1 METPKMEI
9 KAYDFRSPK
18 KFAKE
23 QLKTIESLHENLARN
38 LSSMITGLTRSFCEI
53 QIKQV
58 EKKRYSEYTNS
69 LSDFALFTS
78 FDLVPID
85 ESIEV
90 TLLLMTIHPETA
102 YFLIDKLM
110 GGDGSGYNLI
120 REFTEIEMLLFEKF
134 LSKVNRQIEISW
146 AKYLEI
152 EAVIKATDMN
162 PKVIQMLAP
171 EDIVV
176 VIDYKVTFEH
186 FESTIKLCLPAQAL
200 ETMMDRFTPKF
211 AKSSNKKSDDNRDEM
226 QRSAVLNALKGAEVE
241 LKVVLDEI
249 QLDLNDVLQL
259 EINDLIPL
267 TKRYDESVTVKLDD
281 HPWYTAKLGETK
293 FQKAVRIESLIKG
306 EEV

>member
-1 METPKMEI
+1 MDTPKMEI

-53 QIKQV
+53 QITQV

-78 FDLVPID
+78 FDLIPID

-90 TLLLMTIHPETA
+90 TLLLMTIHPEIA

-134 LSKVNRQIEISW
+134 LNKVGRQIEISW

-152 EAVIKATDMN
+152 EAAIKTTEMN
-162 PKVIQMLAP
+162 PRIIQMLAP

-176 VIDYKVTFEH
+176 VIDYKVTFEV
-186 FESTIKLCLPAQAL
+186 FESPMKICLPAQAL
-200 ETMMDRFTPKF
+200 EMMMDRFTPKF
-211 AKSSNKKSDDNRDEM
+211 AKSSNKKADDNRDEM
-226 QRSAVLNALKGAEVE
+226 QRTAVLNALKVAEVE

-267 TKRYDESVTVKLDD
+267 TKRYDEPVTVKLDD

-293 FQKAVRIESLIKG
+293 FQKAVRIESLIDT
-306 EEV
+306 EDV

>member
-186 FESTIKLCLPAQAL
+186 FESTMKICLPAQAL